1 MRSRLLALL
10 LLLLTLLAGA
20 AAAVQ
25 PAAAAPGTPLLV
37 AVRAAHHPGVDRL
50 VFEFTGGLPERT
62 TTRYVP
68 QVVGDGSGLPI
79 PLAGRA
85 QLEVSL
91 VGAAAHTDA
100 GRTTVPSR
108 TAWALPNVVATVVTG
123 DFEAVVTYGVGL
135 ASRQPVRVST
145 LRNPFRVVVDV
156 EADIATVQR
165 SVHFLDSR
173 RFAAGTPPYVRAVQ
187 RPVLAALPGTTSMD
201 RLYAGPTPA
210 EARTG
215 LRFLNSGSTG
225 TAPLVVQ
232 DGVARV
238 RLLGGCRSG
247 GSTVGVADL
256 IVPTLKQFPTID
268 VVKVLDPQGR
278 TSVPTG
284 RSDSVPEC
292 LEP

>member
-1 MRSRLLALL
+1 MRHRLRALLALVLVPL
-10 LLLLTLLAGA
+10 LLVPPA

-25 PAAAAPGTPLLV
+25 AAPGTPLLV
-37 AVRAAHHPGVDRL
+37 AVRAAHHPDVDRL

-62 TTRYVP
+62 TTRYVA

-85 QLEVSL
+85 QLEIGFSR
-91 VGAAAHTDA
+91 AAAHTDA
-100 GRTTVPSR
+100 GRATVPSR

-135 ASRQPVRVST
+135 ASRQPVRVTT
-145 LRNPFRVVVDV
+145 LRNPSRVVVDV
-156 EADIATVQR
+156 EADVPTVQR
-165 SVHFLDSR
+165 SVFFLDSR
-173 RFAAGTPPYVRAVQ
+173 RFAAGTPPYVRAVA

-210 EARTG
+210 EARSG

-247 GSTVGVADL
+247 GSTVGVADE

-278 TSVPTG
+278 TQVPTG